1 MRSWL
6 LASRPILL
14 RRARSL
20 WGCPEEG
27 CGCGAELEGRGLPGH
42 TAGAGWAG
50 AERPI
55 IGPERETQM
64 GGIEQG
70 GSERVARAA
79 GPATKRNPAPPFLRR
94 KDPRRRC
101 VIGTGREWSIWQEP
115 VPAKIDEEKSSN
127 KPPRHEVKGAMLA
140 ISRLKYHFR
149 RFVPPTVAVG
159 LPCWAAPSGTYWR
172 RFAHCPLAGSSQPL
186 HCSCPCRG

>member
-1 MRSWL
+1 MPPG
-6 LASRPILL
+6 SRLSV
-14 RRARSL
+14 RARSL
-20 WGCPEEG
+20 RGCLGWGAGP
-27 CGCGAELEGRGLPGH
+27 EGRGQRGH
-42 TAGAGWAG
+42 TAAPGGLEPG
-50 AERPI
+50 VRVS
-55 IGPERETQM
+55 GPSGESQT

-70 GSERVARAA
+70 GSGRVTRAA